1 MKLLTLLWLFFLLT
15 ACSARKGVPHTEPLM
30 ASSEEVRQGE
40 VLFNRFCSSCH
51 PNGTAGL
58 GPALNNKPLPGFA
71 IRFQIRNGIGVM
83 PAFDEEVISD
93 EGTKQIVAYLKELR
107 NLEEDKG
114 NKKRANE

>member
-1 MKLLTLLWLFFLLT
+1 MKLLTILCLFFLLT

-30 ASSEEVRQGE
+30 ASSKEVRQGE
-40 VLFNRFCSSCH
+40 VLFNRFCNSCH

-71 IRFQIRNGIGVM
+71 IRFQIRKGFGVM

-93 EGTKQIVAYLKELR
+93 DGTKQIVAYLKELR
-107 NLEEDKG
+107 KLEKEKG
-114 NKKRANE
+114 SKKRTSK